1 MSYEKQIW
9 STGDKIT
16 AEKLNHL
23 EDGVSSI
30 SEEIAAIPSG
40 KDGSDGKSA
49 YQYAQDG
56 GYTGTE
62 AEFAAKLAEEIPD
75 TLPNPNALTFTGAVT
90 GSYDGSEAVTVNI
103 PSGGGQ
109 R

>member
-49 YQYAQDG
+49 YQYAVDG

-62 AEFAAKLAEEIPD
+62 TEFAED
-75 TLPNPNALTFTGAVT
+75 GAGKVCQPKR
-90 GSYDGSEAVTVNI
+90 SDLYRCRN
-103 PSGGGQ
+103 GQ
-109 R
+109 L